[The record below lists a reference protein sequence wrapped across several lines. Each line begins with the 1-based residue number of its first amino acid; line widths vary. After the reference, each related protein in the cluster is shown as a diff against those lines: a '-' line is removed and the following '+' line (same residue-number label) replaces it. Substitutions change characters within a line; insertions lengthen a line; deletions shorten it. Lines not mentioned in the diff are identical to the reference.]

1 MLDSTTVT
9 YKVYAIVVTI
19 RNQGERLTLNDM
31 RRKTTEDDIIYIKN
45 HYTTMS
51 AQEVA
56 LERGM
61 VKGTVVQIARR
72 LGVKK
77 SKEWIAQ
84 RARERALD
92 PNHGGR
98 RSHFQKGNVPA
109 TKGRPISEWMS
120 PGGIANSAK
129 TRFKKG
135 QRPLSWRPIGSER
148 VNVEGYVEIKVRE
161 GLHGWDPKHRVVW
174 AKANGAIPDGY
185 HVRFRDGNGKEIY
198 EGDIVAIAGV
208 IKGYVRY
215 NARYWRHEIAA
226 ADEPLGNERIP
237 SGRPEEC
244 WMVIGNIHDNP
255 ELLKTE

>member
-9 YKVYAIVVTI
+9 CKAYAIVVTI
-19 RNQGERLTLNDM
+19 RNQGERPTLNGM

-51 AQEVA
+51 AQEIA

-120 PGGIANSAK
+120 PEGIANSAK

-174 AKANGAIPDGY
+174 AKANGAIPSGY
-185 HVRFRDGNGKEIY
+185 HVRFRDGNKQNCDINNLYLCSKADLLRENNLNNYPEDIKEVIRLRAAIKHRITTIKRKQKENGK
-198 EGDIVAIAGV
+198 G
-208 IKGYVRY
+208 
-215 NARYWRHEIAA
+215 
-226 ADEPLGNERIP
+226 
-237 SGRPEEC
+237 
-244 WMVIGNIHDNP
+244 
-255 ELLKTE
+255 